1 MLDAGA
7 VVTGDLEGLPVTM
20 GESHAQGLDDAQ
32 HPPTEAELLSA
43 AYVGVDSV
51 RTLVAR
57 RTRRAQRNGIDL
69 GPAVLHSTDTE
80 CEEWERAADPVSAAV
95 AEIAELC
102 RTAIDLRR
110 SFRD

>member
-1 MLDAGA
+1 M
-7 VVTGDLEGLPVTM
+7 
-20 GESHAQGLDDAQ
+20 
-32 HPPTEAELLSA
+32 
-43 AYVGVDSV
+43 

-57 RTRRAQRNGIDL
+57 RTRRAQRQGMEL
-69 GPAVLHSTDTE
+69 GPALLHSTDTE
-80 CEEWERAADPVSAAV
+80 SEEWERAVDPVSAAV